1 MRMAI
6 IVILTIIVTSM
17 LCAQID
23 PPLYAPEFYIHVK
36 NATPNTTIH
45 FTLEKIS
52 VGYCYDADIVPSQF
66 VECDECL
73 PYCSSC
79 DGSTI

>member
-45 FTLEKIS
+45 FTLEKFLS
-52 VGYCYDADIVPSQF
+52 VIVMMLILSQAN
-66 VECDECL
+66 L
-73 PYCSSC
+73 
-79 DGSTI
+79 